1 MPITYAGITPTLLID
16 TSDLQDTEKL
26 SRQQGKLVKNR
37 NGVCMAMVVDW
48 LQKSQQLPGGVTDV
62 SQLKSGLALSL
73 AQTAYMRHVFEKGSG
88 QTANKE
94 GYVQNMGM
102 SIENSA
108 NLNKKFFS
116 TKKGRLKDLALACA
130 FGGHILMS
138 IKGDGGHALGYR
150 QVRGASQ
157 FFDPN
162 EGVLV
167 FNSGEDF
174 VKWFPAYIIGEYP
187 DLTDKLEYTRVED

>member
-1 MPITYAGITPTLLID
+1 MPITYAGITPALLID
-16 TSDLQDTEKL
+16 TTDLQNTEKL

-48 LQKSQQLPGGVTDV
+48 LQKSQQQPGGVTDK

-73 AQTAYMRHVFEKGSG
+73 AQTAYMRYVFQKGTG

-116 TKKGRLKDLALACA
+116 TKKGRLKDLALACT
-130 FGGHILMS
+130 FGGHVLIS
-138 IKGDGGHALGYR
+138 IKGNGGHALGYR
-150 QVRGASQ
+150 QIGGTSQ

-167 FNSGEDF
+167 FNTVQDF
-174 VKWFPAYIIGEYP
+174 AKWFPAYIVGEYP
-187 DLTDKLEYTRVED
+187 DLTDTLEYARVEN